1 MTNPDNPHYGLYRR
15 RLGLVF
21 AVVSPVMYL
30 LDFALWGVSHQWW
43 GTIFLVFGLLM
54 IWYHRNRE
62 KPFPEIFGSWGGSLL
77 PTGETLPIRPR
88 SLTQLGV

>member
-1 MTNPDNPHYGLYRR
+1 MTNPDNPHYGPYRR

-30 LDFALWGVSHQWW
+30 LDFALWGVPHQWW

-62 KPFPEIFGSWGGSLL
+62 KPFPENIW
-77 PTGETLPIRPR
+77 
-88 SLTQLGV
+88 

>member
-1 MTNPDNPHYGLYRR
+1 MTNPDNPHYGLLASIRRRLEDRLHPDRR

-21 AVVSPVMYL
+21 AVVSPVVYL

-62 KPFPEIFGSWGGSLL
+62 KPFPENIW
-77 PTGETLPIRPR
+77 
-88 SLTQLGV
+88 

>member
-1 MTNPDNPHYGLYRR
+1 MTSPDKSHYGLTKTDFDLHRR

-21 AVVSPVMYL
+21 AVVSPVLYL

-43 GTIFLVFGLLM
+43 GTIFLVLGLLT

-62 KPFPEIFGSWGGSLL
+62 KPFPENNW
-77 PTGETLPIRPR
+77 
-88 SLTQLGV
+88 